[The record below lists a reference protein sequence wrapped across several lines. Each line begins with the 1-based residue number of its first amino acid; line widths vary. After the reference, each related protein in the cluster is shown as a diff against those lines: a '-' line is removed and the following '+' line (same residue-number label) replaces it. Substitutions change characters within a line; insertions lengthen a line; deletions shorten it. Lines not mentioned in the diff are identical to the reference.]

1 MRKFHS
7 IAALCGDGLRP
18 ELQALF
24 DRLAVDS
31 HTELFVRPDGMV
43 QAGPDPVSETIK
55 NVAPGAAK
63 RVA

>member
-7 IAALCGDGLRP
+7 IVALCGDGFRP

-24 DRLAVDS
+24 DRLAVDPNS
-31 HTELFVRPDGMV
+31 ELFVRPDGMS
-43 QAGPDPVSETIK
+43 QAGPDPVLETT
-55 NVAPGAAK
+55 VAVPTASK